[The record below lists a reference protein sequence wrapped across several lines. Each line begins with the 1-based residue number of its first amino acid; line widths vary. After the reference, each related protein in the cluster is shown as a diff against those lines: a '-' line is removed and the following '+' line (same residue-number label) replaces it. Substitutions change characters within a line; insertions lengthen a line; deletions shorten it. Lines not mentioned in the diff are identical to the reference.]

1 MASVMQTEKLDK
13 NNPLPVNSLTLGQ
26 EITCLNSDKDYM
38 RVLTLISLESVDV
51 AFMEHKRL
59 FGIIGCHEAWKTQ
72 TLIYPVTL
80 TNIAFL
86 PALSDC
92 LS

>member
-59 FGIIGCHEAWKTQ
+59 FGIIGCHEALEETDSD
-72 TLIYPVTL
+72 
-80 TNIAFL
+80 L
-86 PALSDC
+86 PCNVNEHSFSAS
-92 LS
+92 SQ